1 MVITKHRWFSGR
13 MLACHAGGPG
23 SIPGRCNIFFHFR
36 NKTFQSV
43 LNRNVAYHNYFL
55 FDMYLILY
63 KIKYLNQWDI
73 FDAYSYSD
81 NIYPY
86 IIHSLKEVRKFLHS
100 FVLVLLSVL
109 LSPLKSLFKG
119 SNSLLSLWASWAWD
133 YFLKKLCLKLFFSSF
148 LCIVCKYVGKVPI
161 SKKRNVRLHL
171 FLLYCTTTIKLLR
184 HSIGH

>member
-1 MVITKHRWFSGR
+1 M
-13 MLACHAGGPG
+13 
-23 SIPGRCNIFFHFR
+23 
-36 NKTFQSV
+36 
-43 LNRNVAYHNYFL
+43 
-55 FDMYLILY
+55 
-63 KIKYLNQWDI
+63 KYLNQSDI

-100 FVLVLLSVL
+100 FVLVLVLLSVL
-109 LSPLKSLFKG
+109 LSPLKSLLKG

-133 YFLKKLCLKLFFSSF
+133 YFLKKFCLKLFFSSF

-171 FLLYCTTTIKLLR
+171 FLLYCTTTINVVAKALDWSLGRIYNCDSSQIRQFQLNENCLLLVFYAIANR
-184 HSIGH
+184 KE

>member
-1 MVITKHRWFSGR
+1 M
-13 MLACHAGGPG
+13 
-23 SIPGRCNIFFHFR
+23 
-36 NKTFQSV
+36 
-43 LNRNVAYHNYFL
+43 
-55 FDMYLILY
+55 
-63 KIKYLNQWDI
+63 KYLTKSVRY

-109 LSPLKSLFKG
+109 LSPLKSLLKG

-133 YFLKKLCLKLFFSSF
+133 YFLKKFCLKLFFSSF

-171 FLLYCTTTIKLLR
+171 FLLYCTTTINVVAKALDWSLGRIYNCDSSQIRQFQLNENCLLLVFYAIANR
-184 HSIGH
+184 KE

>member
-1 MVITKHRWFSGR
+1 MITKHRWFSGR

-23 SIPGRCNIFFHFR
+23 SIPGRCNIFFHSR
-36 NKTFQSV
+36 NNNTQSV
-43 LNRNVAYHNYFL
+43 FNRNVAYHNYL
-55 FDMYLILY
+55 LLE
-63 KIKYLNQWDI
+63 IKWYLNQWDI

-81 NIYPY
+81 IIYPY

-133 YFLKKLCLKLFFSSF
+133 YFLKKLCLKLYFFF
-148 LCIVCKYVGKVPI
+148 FFVHCLQVC
-161 SKKRNVRLHL
+161 R
-171 FLLYCTTTIKLLR
+171 
-184 HSIGH
+184 